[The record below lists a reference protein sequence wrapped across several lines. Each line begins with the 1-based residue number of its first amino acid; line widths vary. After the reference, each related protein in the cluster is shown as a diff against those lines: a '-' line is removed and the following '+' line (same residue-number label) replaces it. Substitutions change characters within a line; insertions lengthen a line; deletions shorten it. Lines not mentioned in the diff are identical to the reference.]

1 MVIIVICHSHYRYL
15 EVILCITH
23 LKKTYTLY
31 SPSFYDAAKNLYYY
45 NSILIGTEQIN
56 LGDIVKLISTTDLFI
71 IKDIT
76 SNSNMD
82 NIRFIGY
89 YILDDDDQQH
99 NNPQISITL
108 NQIGG
113 KNYTRFPSIQ
123 HDEITRHKID
133 IYERENLFSVKMND
147 HFKKELNIEI

>member
-1 MVIIVICHSHYRYL
+1 
-15 EVILCITH
+15 

-31 SPSFYDAAKNLYYY
+31 SPSFYDAEKNLYHY

-71 IKDIT
+71 IKDIIG
-76 SNSNMD
+76 NSNME

-89 YILDDDDQQH
+89 YILDDNDQQH

-123 HDEITRHKID
+123 YDEISRHKID
-133 IYERENLFSVKMND
+133 INERANLFSVKTND
-147 HFKKELNIEI
+147 YFKGILHKELNIEIV